1 MTQSAPLAPQSLY
14 EQDYYLWL
22 EDQVARLKA
31 GDAAGLDTANL
42 IEELGDM
49 GANQKTAVKSNL
61 RVVLIHL
68 LKYRYQPEKRSG
80 SWISTLIEHRAR
92 VTDAFSDS
100 PSLRRH
106 ASDSLPEAYRLA
118 RKRAASET
126 GLPPETFP
134 DDCPFELG
142 EVLDQNYLPDAVR
155 PAATDGN
162 KR

>member
-1 MTQSAPLAPQSLY
+1 MTQFAPLEPQTLY
-14 EQDYYLWL
+14 EQDYCLWL
-22 EDQVARLKA
+22 EDQIARLKR
-31 GDAAGLDTANL
+31 GDAASLDTANL
-42 IEELGDM
+42 IEELEDM

-61 RVVLIHL
+61 RVALIHL

-92 VTDAFSDS
+92 VADAFSDS

-106 ASDSLPEAYRLA
+106 AAEALPEAYRLA

-126 GLPPETFP
+126 GLLPETFP
-134 DDCPFELG
+134 DACPFELG

-155 PAATDGN
+155 PSATDGDE
-162 KR
+162 K